1 MDENLHAAV
10 VQRVLELLDLVP
22 IAGQQIGAAG
32 GLNPEQRKCESSSP
46 LHIVPLLKLL

>member
-1 MDENLHAAV
+1 MDEDMRAAI
-10 VQRVLELLDLVP
+10 VQRVIDLLDLAP

-46 LHIVPLLKLL
+46 LHIVPLLNLL